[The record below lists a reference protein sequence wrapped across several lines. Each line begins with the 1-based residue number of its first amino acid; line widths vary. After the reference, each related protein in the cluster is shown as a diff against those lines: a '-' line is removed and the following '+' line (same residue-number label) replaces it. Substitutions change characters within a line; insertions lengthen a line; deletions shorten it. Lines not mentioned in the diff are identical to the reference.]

1 MQTRFWHDCWLGDCA
16 LKVTFPNLFHIAV
29 RQDLEV
35 VEAWVEGQ
43 WFLEFRRQLN
53 GILWEEWSNLM
64 LLLDEVS
71 LSDGRDEVFWALE
84 RSQQYSAKS
93 LYNLMTFGGVQD
105 VQMMLIWKCNIPLK
119 VKIFLWMAIHDRIQ
133 CGVQLKKK
141 KWSGP
146 EECFS
151 CDRLE
156 TSDHI
161 LFQCPIAVFLWSF
174 FRECLGW
181 LLSPTSCS
189 ALFLEILT
197 KLRGKK
203 QQVTLFLCA
212 GALWTIWKARNDVVF
227 NKKTMTSPVAIIY
240 KTLMVVKS
248 WRPLLKPNLKPVAN
262 EMINLVAS
270 NATVA
275 M

>member
-1 MQTRFWHDCWLGDCA
+1 
-16 LKVTFPNLFHIAV
+16 
-29 RQDLEV
+29 
-35 VEAWVEGQ
+35 
-43 WFLEFRRQLN
+43 
-53 GILWEEWSNLM
+53 M
-64 LLLDEVS
+64 LLLGEVS

-151 CDRLE
+151 YDRLE

-161 LFQCPIAVFLWSF
+161 LFQCPIVVFLWSF
-174 FRECLGW
+174 FRECLSW
-181 LLSPTSCS
+181 PLSPTSCS
-189 ALFLEILT
+189 SLFLEILT

-203 QQVTLFLCA
+203 
-212 GALWTIWKARNDVVF
+212 
-227 NKKTMTSPVAIIY
+227 
-240 KTLMVVKS
+240 
-248 WRPLLKPNLKPVAN
+248 
-262 EMINLVAS
+262 
-270 NATVA
+270 
-275 M
+275 

>member
-1 MQTRFWHDCWLGDCA
+1 
-16 LKVTFPNLFHIAV
+16 
-29 RQDLEV
+29 
-35 VEAWVEGQ
+35 
-43 WFLEFRRQLN
+43 
-53 GILWEEWSNLM
+53 
-64 LLLDEVS
+64 
-71 LSDGRDEVFWALE
+71 
-84 RSQQYSAKS
+84 
-93 LYNLMTFGGVQD
+93 
-105 VQMMLIWKCNIPLK
+105 MMLIWKYNIPLK

-151 CDRLE
+151 YDRLE

-161 LFQCPIAVFLWSF
+161 LFQCPIVVFLWSF
-174 FRECLGW
+174 FRECLSW
-181 LLSPTSCS
+181 PLSPTSCS
-189 ALFLEILT
+189 SLFLEILT

-227 NKKTMTSPVAIIY
+227 NKKTMISPVAIIY
-240 KTLMVVKS
+240 KTLMFVKS
-248 WRPLLKPNLKPVAN
+248 WRPFLKPKLKPVAK

-270 NATVA
+270 NAAVA

>member
-1 MQTRFWHDCWLGDCA
+1 MCGRT
-16 LKVTFPNLFHIAV
+16 
-29 RQDLEV
+29 V
-35 VEAWVEGQ
+35 V
-43 WFLEFRRQLN
+43 FR
-53 GILWEEWSNLM
+53 
-64 LLLDEVS
+64 D
-71 LSDGRDEVFWALE
+71 DVFWALE

-93 LYNLMTFGGVQD
+93 LYNLMIFGEVQD
-105 VQMMLIWKCNIPLK
+105 VQIMLIWKCNIPLK

-141 KWSGP
+141 WSGP

-151 CDRLE
+151 CDKLE

-161 LFQCPIAVFLWSF
+161 LFQCSIAVFLWSF
-174 FRECLGW
+174 FRECLSW
-181 LLSPTSCS
+181 PLSPTSCS
-189 ALFLEILT
+189 SLFLEILT

-248 WRPLLKPNLKPVAN
+248 WHPLLKPNLKPVAN
-262 EMINLVAS
+262 DMINLVAS

>member
-1 MQTRFWHDCWLGDCA
+1 M
-16 LKVTFPNLFHIAV
+16 
-29 RQDLEV
+29 
-35 VEAWVEGQ
+35 
-43 WFLEFRRQLN
+43 
-53 GILWEEWSNLM
+53 
-64 LLLDEVS
+64 
-71 LSDGRDEVFWALE
+71 
-84 RSQQYSAKS
+84 
-93 LYNLMTFGGVQD
+93 
-105 VQMMLIWKCNIPLK
+105 QMMLIWKCNIPLK

-227 NKKTMTSPVAIIY
+227 NKKTMTSLVAIIY

-248 WRPLLKPNLKPVAN
+248 WRPLLKPNLKPMTN
-262 EMINLVAS
+262 DMINLFAS
-270 NATVA
+270 NATVT